1 MVFSNLF
8 FLYAFLPILLVL
20 YFLLPG
26 IRAKNICLLLFS
38 LVFYAWGEP
47 VYVVLMVLAIAVNYS
62 LGLLIEKEPLKKK
75 RTLVFALIWNL
86 FLLGFFKYSSFL
98 VDTFNALTGTS
109 IYFKELPLPIGI
121 SFYTFQAMSYL
132 IDLYRGK
139 YQAQKN
145 ILKFALYISMY
156 FQLIAGPII
165 RYDAVEKQLS
175 ERETSAVRLGE
186 GMGRFMLGLGKK
198 VLLANGFGELFTLAW
213 TSSGSMSMLAAW
225 LGTLAC
231 TLQIYF
237 DFSGYSDMA
246 IGLGHVFGFD
256 FPENFKTPYLA
267 GSVTDFWRRW
277 HISLGSWFRE
287 YVYIPLGGNRVSV
300 KRHILNIFIVWFLT
314 GLWHGADWTFVLW
327 GLYYAVLLTMEK
339 YLPYERVPSFL
350 RHILTLFFVMAGWVI
365 FFSNGLGQAGAVF
378 TSMFG
383 FDAAGIA
390 DKHALWLL
398 QQYGILLVIGI
409 AVCLPIAGKIRE
421 EMLERHPGA
430 LAVSALILLALSTAF
445 LVSQNYNPFLYFR
458 F

>member
-8 FLYAFLPILLVL
+8 FLYVFLPVLLIL
-20 YFLLPG
+20 YYLLPG
-26 IRAKNICLLLFS
+26 ILAKNICLLLFS
-38 LVFYAWGEP
+38 LIFYAWGEP
-47 VYVVLMVLAIAVNYS
+47 VYIVLMLIAIAVNFL
-62 LGLLIEKEPLKKK
+62 LGILIENEPRKKK

-86 FLLGFFKYSSFL
+86 FLLGFFKYSHFL
-98 VDTFNALTGTS
+98 VDTFNALTGAS
-109 IYFKELPLPIGI
+109 IFLKELPLPIGI

-139 YQAQKN
+139 YSAQKN

-165 RYDAVEKQLS
+165 RYHDVEKQLS
-175 ERETSAVRLGE
+175 ARKTSAVRLGE
-186 GMGRFMLGLGKK
+186 GLARFMLGLGKK
-198 VLLANGFGELFTLAW
+198 VLLANTFGELFALAW
-213 TSSGSMSMLAAW
+213 NSGTVSMMAAW

-246 IGLGHVFGFD
+246 IGLGHAFGFD

-267 GSVTDFWRRW
+267 GTVTDFWRRW

-300 KRHILNIFIVWFLT
+300 SRHILNIFIVWLLT
-314 GLWHGADWTFVLW
+314 GLWHGADWTFIIW
-327 GLYYAVLLTMEK
+327 GLYYAVLLILEK
-339 YLPYERVPSFL
+339 YLPYEKVPAFI
-350 RHILTLFFVMAGWVI
+350 RHILTLLFVMAGWVI
-365 FFSNGLGQAGAVF
+365 FFSDDLGQAGIIF

-383 FDAAGIA
+383 LGNTVVA
-390 DKHALWLL
+390 DRHAFWLL
-398 QQYGILLVIGI
+398 QQYGLVLAIGI
-409 AVCLPIAGKIRE
+409 AACMPVAGKIRD
-421 EMLERHPGA
+421 EMFERHPGA
-430 LAVSALILLALSTAF
+430 LAASALILLALSTAF